1 MDRIGAVSID
11 LHLWIDGHHIL
22 HGGETNL
29 GQSSVF
35 SLGNES
41 LACSFAAV
49 HMSAQEFLRAAP
61 SPTSVLGG
69 RFAIRTDRTME
80 PAATTPRGGL
90 RFAPMTR
97 WVTSC
102 S

>member
-1 MDRIGAVSID
+1 
-11 LHLWIDGHHIL
+11 
-22 HGGETNL
+22 
-29 GQSSVF
+29 
-35 SLGNES
+35 
-41 LACSFAAV
+41 
-49 HMSAQEFLRAAP
+49 MSAQEFLRAAP
-61 SPTSVLGG
+61 FPTSVLGG
-69 RFAIRTDRTME
+69 RFAIRTDGTME